1 MHGEVWSSC
10 FQDKPVQM
18 QIPDISC
25 EHANKKIDL
34 QIYITVKYMYYYY
47 WYVGYSKL
55 YAC

>member
-25 EHANKKIDL
+25 EHANKNRDL